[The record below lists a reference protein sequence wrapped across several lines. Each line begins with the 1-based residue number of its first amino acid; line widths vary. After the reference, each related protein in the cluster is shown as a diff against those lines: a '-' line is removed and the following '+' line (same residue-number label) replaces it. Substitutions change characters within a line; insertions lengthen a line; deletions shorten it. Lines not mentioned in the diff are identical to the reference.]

1 MPHPTSHAKP
11 TTRDDVA
18 RMAGVSPAVVSY
30 VVNGGPRAVSPANEA
45 KVRQAI
51 RALGYR
57 PNAAARAL
65 ALGSSEMLAMI
76 VSDAMNP
83 FFASLARA
91 VENAAAERGYT
102 LLLADSQASLRT
114 ERRLIKNFAARRVDG
129 LFLCSMLFEPDL
141 MDLEQADIPVV
152 LLNHSTDLAT
162 AGSPA
167 VMKHGAGGHG
177 SNSVGVAFQDGARMA
192 VEHLISHG
200 HERIGLVMG
209 GNAGGDLDAREVGW
223 HQGIQDAGLTAGP
236 IVRAPFTREGG
247 LPCRTGAAGPQR
259 AAHRRLRQLRPA
271 GSGSALRPPRGRPAG
286 TGGPRGVLLR
296 RLARIR
302 IHLAPAQ
309 HSRPT
314 RKGPGADRRGSPP
327 GPKPRRGNADQ
338 NLPHRAGTARFLRL
352 PLTPTQP
359 LRLR

>member
-1 MPHPTSHAKP
+1 MVVMPHPTSQAKP

-18 RMAGVSPAVVSY
+18 RLAGVSPAVVSY

-65 ALGSSEMLAMI
+65 ALGSSEMLGMI

-129 LFLCSMLFEPDL
+129 LFLCSVLFEPDL

-162 AGSPA
+162 AGSPT
-167 VMKHGAGGHG
+167 VLKHSAGDNI
-177 SNSVGVAFQDGARMA
+177 SDSVGVAFQDGARAA
-192 VEHLISHG
+192 VEHLIFHG
-200 HERIGLVMG
+200 HKHIGLVMG
-209 GNAGGDLDAREVGW
+209 GNAGGELDAREVGW
-223 HQGIQDAGLTAGP
+223 RQGIEDAGLIPGP

-247 LPCRTGAAGPQR
+247 HRAGQELIGR
-259 AAHRRLRQLRPA
+259 AEQPTAVFVSSDQQAVGLLCALHEAGLRVPED
-271 GSGSALRPPRGRPAG
+271 
-286 TGGPRGVLLR
+286 
-296 RLARIR
+296 LAVF
-302 IHLAPAQ
+302 AF
-309 HSRPT
+309 
-314 RKGPGADRRGSPP
+314 DGSPESEYTWP
-327 GPKPRRGNADQ
+327 RLSTVAQPVKDLAQTALEALLTPKPRHETQ
-338 NLPHRAGTARFLRL
+338 TSIF
-352 PLTPTQP
+352 PTQLV
-359 LRLR
+359 LRTSCGCH

>member
-1 MPHPTSHAKP
+1 MVAMPHPTSQAKP

-18 RMAGVSPAVVSY
+18 RLAGVSPAVVSY

-83 FFASLARA
+83 FFALLARA

-141 MDLEQADIPVV
+141 MDLEQADIPAV
-152 LLNHSTDLAT
+152 LLSHSTDLAT

-236 IVRAPFTREGG
+236 IVRTPFTREGG
-247 LPCRTGAAGPQR
+247 YRAGQE
-259 AAHRRLRQLRPA
+259 L
-271 GSGSALRPPRGRPAG
+271 
-286 TGGPRGVLLR
+286 
-296 RLARIR
+296 LARSER
-302 IHLAPAQ
+302 PTAVFVSSDQQAVGLLCALHEGGLRVPEDLAVFAFDGSPESEYTWPRLSTVAQPVKDLAQTALEALLAPPGGKTQ
-309 HSRPT
+309 TKIFPT
-314 RKGPGADRRGSPP
+314 E
-327 GPKPRRGNADQ
+327 
-338 NLPHRAGTARFLRL
+338 LVLRASCGCH
-352 PLTPTQP
+352 
-359 LRLR
+359 

>member
-1 MPHPTSHAKP
+1 MGALSHPTSHAKP
-11 TTRDDVA
+11 TVTRDDVA
-18 RMAGVSPAVVSY
+18 RLAGVSAAVVSY
-30 VVNGGPRAVSPANEA
+30 VVNGGPRTVSSATEA

-65 ALGSSEMLAMI
+65 ALGSSEMLGMI

-83 FFASLARA
+83 FFASLGRA

-102 LLLADSQASLRT
+102 LLLADSEASLRT

-129 LFLCSMLFEPDL
+129 LFLCSVLFEPDL

-167 VMKHGAGGHG
+167 VTKPSAGGHG
-177 SNSVGVAFQDGARMA
+177 SNSVGVAFQEGARMA
-192 VEHLISHG
+192 VEHLVGHG

-236 IVRAPFTREGG
+236 ILRVPFTREGG
-247 LPCRTGAAGPQR
+247 YRAGR
-259 AAHRRLRQLRPA
+259 EL
-271 GSGSALRPPRGRPAG
+271 
-286 TGGPRGVLLR
+286 
-296 RLARIR
+296 LARGE
-302 IHLAPAQ
+302 
-309 HSRPT
+309 RPT
-314 RKGPGADRRGSPP
+314 AVFVSSDQQAVGLLCAIHEGGLRVPEDLAVFSFDGSPESEYSWPRLSTVAQPVKDLAQAALEALLASP
-327 GPKPRRGNADQ
+327 GEETQTKIFPAE
-338 NLPHRAGTARFLRL
+338 LVLRASCGCH
-352 PLTPTQP
+352 
-359 LRLR
+359 